1 MRILLKN
8 AKVLTFNETNEILD
22 RGDVLIE
29 DRKIIRIGE
38 NIGEN
43 ADKMIDCSGK
53 LVMPGLVN
61 SHLHSDENMFRGL
74 FDNMPLEPWM
84 LYSCPPLGYGPFS
97 NRLIYLRTMIG
108 AMEMVKKGVTCVQD
122 DASECPGATVAG
134 YDEVFGA
141 YRDLGL
147 KGNIAVNMG
156 NRIYLDKLPYTR
168 EFIPEE
174 LHPVLSTHPEP
185 DEMIAVYEEVIK
197 RWDRKDGMKV
207 VYSTSA
213 PQRCTDDYLLRALS
227 VAQKYDLPMHTHILE
242 TRMQRASGPVMY
254 GKRSIVQHIEDIG
267 FLTDRLTIIHGV
279 WMDDEDMALIGN
291 ANASIAHNPVS
302 NLKLGS
308 GIMPLRKMLDHKVNV
323 VLGTDGMSSNDGYSM
338 FETMKFAALLQKVVD
353 PDYKTWRSAKDILDL
368 AIKTPA
374 YSLRREDE
382 IGALEPGKEADIIII
397 NLKTEA
403 FTPLNDIYNH
413 LVYCED
419 GSDVETVISGGKI
432 IMENRKLLHVDEE
445 ALIEELQ
452 AMTQDFKDAFEK
464 TKIMNAPLL
473 DPVDKIYNKCV
484 EQYKD
489 NKCNLFV

>member
-1 MRILLKN
+1 
-8 AKVLTFNETNEILD
+8 
-22 RGDVLIE
+22 
-29 DRKIIRIGE
+29 
-38 NIGEN
+38 
-43 ADKMIDCSGK
+43 
-53 LVMPGLVN
+53 
-61 SHLHSDENMFRGL
+61 
-74 FDNMPLEPWM
+74 
-84 LYSCPPLGYGPFS
+84 
-97 NRLIYLRTMIG
+97 
-108 AMEMVKKGVTCVQD
+108 
-122 DASECPGATVAG
+122 
-134 YDEVFGA
+134 
-141 YRDLGL
+141 
-147 KGNIAVNMG
+147 
-156 NRIYLDKLPYTR
+156 
-168 EFIPEE
+168 
-174 LHPVLSTHPEP
+174 
-185 DEMIAVYEEVIK
+185 
-197 RWDRKDGMKV
+197 
-207 VYSTSA
+207 
-213 PQRCTDDYLLRALS
+213 
-227 VAQKYDLPMHTHILE
+227 
-242 TRMQRASGPVMY
+242 MY

-489 NKCNLFV
+489 NK